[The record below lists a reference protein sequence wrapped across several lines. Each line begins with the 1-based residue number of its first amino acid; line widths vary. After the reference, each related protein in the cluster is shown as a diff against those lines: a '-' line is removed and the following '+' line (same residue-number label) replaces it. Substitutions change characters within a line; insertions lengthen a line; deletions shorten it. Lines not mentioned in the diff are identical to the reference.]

1 MNTNEMN
8 IKDFAQYVATSVQE
22 WADNN
27 DTDINTELIRYY
39 LDCMEECGEVSAPE
53 ICIFSEG
60 KAKLSAYDYN
70 DEAESLDLFLF
81 IHVSSLASRVDS
93 RVQSGINSLKE
104 FYDQCLKLKSP
115 FKGGEKDF
123 SSEVQD
129 AINIVRESKGKVN
142 VIRFYILTDGFVSS
156 PPEFIVSDK
165 DETEV
170 VYECNIWDIARIYR
184 QDQIKKGNDKIV
196 IDFENDKNY
205 FMPNKNSKNNEL
217 IAPKVQ
223 CLKVDDDNPYVDT
236 YLAIISGDVLAK
248 IYNQYRTMLLEKNVR
263 AFLRNKSKV
272 NKRIMATIKNKPE
285 MFFSYNNGIST
296 TASDVELKPLGRTL
310 YLTKLTDWQIVNGG
324 QTTASIASAQG
335 CDLSKVFVQMKVSV
349 VKNKENYSEIVKDI
363 STCAN
368 SQTGI
373 KQSDFE
379 SGDKYLIDMEKISKE
394 EISPIT
400 NKKWFFERMRGIY
413 ADTLASL
420 GKYDKD
426 SFKEEFPKDQMLTKI
441 DVARLMVIWN
451 MKPHIACN
459 SREKCFASY
468 MRTLKEGTNIDA
480 SYWHNVVALSILYK
494 TIDKCVDK
502 LCGQKGFKSRTTAYT
517 MSAISYL
524 TEKNLNLV
532 YIWKNQ
538 KVQSQLEE
546 VIVRVVKTV
555 DNFLERD
562 NSRSFTKNAKCW
574 EELKDWIDN
583 TSIPV
588 SLTTPEDNNEE
599 DYNEE
604 EENIIAQA
612 NAISADLWQAML
624 DWAKTEN
631 RLSLIERRNI
641 SGYIK
646 RKENGRLIKK
656 VNQAE
661 NAIALKS
668 KAESFGFTF
677 GTSL

>member
-1 MNTNEMN
+1 MNTSDTN
-8 IKDFAQYVATSVQE
+8 ITSFAQYVADSTQDLAE
-22 WADNN
+22 IN
-27 DTDINTELIRYY
+27 DSDINSELTRYY
-39 LDCMEECGEVSAPE
+39 LGCMEECGEVSAPE
-53 ICIFSEG
+53 ICMFSEG
-60 KAKLSAYDYN
+60 RAKLSAYDYN

-81 IHVSSLASRVDS
+81 IHATSLMQRVDY
-93 RVQSGINSLKE
+93 RIETGFKYLQE
-104 FYDQCLKLKSP
+104 FYNQCLKLKAP

-123 SSEVQD
+123 SADVQD

-142 VIRFYILTDGFVSS
+142 IIRFYILTDGSISS
-156 PPEFIVSDK
+156 IQDK
-165 DETEV
+165 ISEVDEEGV
-170 VYECNIWDIARIYR
+170 AFEYNVWDISRIYR

-196 IDFENDKNY
+196 IDFENDKSY
-205 FMPNKNSKNNEL
+205 YVPNKNSKSNEP
-217 IAPKVQ
+217 IAPQVQ
-223 CLKVDDDNPYVDT
+223 CLKVEDENPYVDT

-272 NKRIMATIKNKPE
+272 NKRIMATLRNKPE

-296 TASDVELKPLGRTL
+296 TASNVELKPKGRTL
-310 YLTKLTDWQIVNGG
+310 YITKLADWQIVNGG

-394 EISPIT
+394 EVSPIT

-420 GKYDKD
+420 GKYDKE

-441 DVARLMVIWN
+441 DVAKLMVIWD
-451 MKPHIACN
+451 MKPHTACN

-480 SYWHNVVALSILYK
+480 TYWHKVVALSILYK
-494 TIDKCVDK
+494 TIDKCVEK
-502 LCGQKGFKSRTTAYT
+502 RCGQKGFKARTTAYT
-517 MSAISYL
+517 MSAISFL
-524 TEKNLNLV
+524 TGQNLNLT

-546 VIVRVVKTV
+546 IIEREVVIVN
-555 DNFLERD
+555 NFLERD
-562 NSRSFTKNAKCW
+562 NSRSFTKNARCW
-574 EELKDWIDN
+574 EELKEWIDS
-583 TSIPV
+583 TPIPA
-588 SLTTPEDNNEE
+588 SLTSTEEQGE

-612 NAISADLWQAML
+612 NAITSALWQAML
-624 DWAKTEN
+624 NWAKAEN

-646 RKENGRLIKK
+646 RKENGRNITK

-661 NAIALKS
+661 NAIALKK
-668 KAESFGFTF
+668 KAEMLGFTF
-677 GTSL
+677 EG

>member
-1 MNTNEMN
+1 
-8 IKDFAQYVATSVQE
+8 
-22 WADNN
+22 
-27 DTDINTELIRYY
+27 
-39 LDCMEECGEVSAPE
+39 
-53 ICIFSEG
+53 
-60 KAKLSAYDYN
+60 
-70 DEAESLDLFLF
+70 
-81 IHVSSLASRVDS
+81 
-93 RVQSGINSLKE
+93 
-104 FYDQCLKLKSP
+104 
-115 FKGGEKDF
+115 
-123 SSEVQD
+123 
-129 AINIVRESKGKVN
+129 
-142 VIRFYILTDGFVSS
+142 
-156 PPEFIVSDK
+156 
-165 DETEV
+165 
-170 VYECNIWDIARIYR
+170 
-184 QDQIKKGNDKIV
+184 
-196 IDFENDKNY
+196 
-205 FMPNKNSKNNEL
+205 MPNKNSKNNEL

-413 ADTLASL
+413 ADTLACL

-538 KVQSQLEE
+538 KVQSQLED
-546 VIVRVVKTV
+546 VIERVVKTV

-612 NAISADLWQAML
+612 NAISADLWLAML

-661 NAIALKS
+661 NAIALKG
-668 KAESFGFTF
+668 KAELLGFTF

>member
-1 MNTNEMN
+1 MN
-8 IKDFAQYVATSVQE
+8 ITSFAQYVADSAQE
-22 WADNN
+22 LAEIN
-27 DTDINTELIRYY
+27 DADINTELTRYY
-39 LDCMEECGEVSAPE
+39 LGCMEECGEVSAPE
-53 ICIFSEG
+53 ICMFSEG
-60 KAKLSAYDYN
+60 RAKLSAYDYN

-81 IHVSSLASRVDS
+81 IHASSLMQRVDS
-93 RVQSGINSLKE
+93 RIETGFKYLQE
-104 FYDQCLKLKSP
+104 FYNQCLKLKAP

-123 SSEVQD
+123 SAEVQD
-129 AINIVRESKGKVN
+129 AINVVRESKGKVN
-142 VIRFYILTDGFVSS
+142 VIRFYILTDGSISS
-156 PPEFIVSDK
+156 IQDK
-165 DETEV
+165 ISEVDEEGV
-170 VYECNIWDIARIYR
+170 AYEYNVWDIARIYR

-196 IDFENDKNY
+196 IDFENDKSY
-205 FMPNKNSKNNEL
+205 YVPNKNSKTNEL

-223 CLKVDDDNPYVDT
+223 CLKVEDENPYVDT

-272 NKRIMATIKNKPE
+272 NKRIMATIKSKPE

-296 TASDVELKPLGRTL
+296 TASNVELKPMGRTL
-310 YLTKLTDWQIVNGG
+310 YITKLTDWQIVNGG

-363 STCAN
+363 STYAN

-379 SGDKYLIDMEKISKE
+379 SGDKYLIDMEKVSKE
-394 EISPIT
+394 EVAPIT

-420 GKYDKD
+420 EKYDKE

-441 DVARLMVIWN
+441 DVAKLMVIWD
-451 MKPHIACN
+451 MKPHTACN

-480 SYWHNVVALSILYK
+480 SYWHKVVALSILYK
-494 TIDKCVDK
+494 TIDKCVEK
-502 LCGQKGFKSRTTAYT
+502 RCGQKGFKSRTTAYT

-524 TEKNLNLV
+524 TEQKLNLT
-532 YIWKNQ
+532 YIWKKQ
-538 KVQSQLEE
+538 QIQSQLVE
-546 VIVRVVKTV
+546 VIEREVVIV
-555 DNFLERD
+555 NNFLERD

-574 EELKDWIDN
+574 EELKEWIDN
-583 TSIPV
+583 TPIPV
-588 SLTTPEDNNEE
+588 SLTTTEENEE

-612 NAISADLWQAML
+612 NSISSELWQAIL
-624 DWAKTEN
+624 NWAKAEN
-631 RLSLIERRNI
+631 RLSLLERRNI

-646 RKENGRLIKK
+646 RKENGRSITK

-661 NAIALKS
+661 NAISLKN
-668 KAESFGFTF
+668 KAEMLGFTF
-677 GTSL
+677 EG

>member
-1 MNTNEMN
+1 M
-8 IKDFAQYVATSVQE
+8 
-22 WADNN
+22 
-27 DTDINTELIRYY
+27 
-39 LDCMEECGEVSAPE
+39 
-53 ICIFSEG
+53 
-60 KAKLSAYDYN
+60 
-70 DEAESLDLFLF
+70 
-81 IHVSSLASRVDS
+81 
-93 RVQSGINSLKE
+93 
-104 FYDQCLKLKSP
+104 
-115 FKGGEKDF
+115 
-123 SSEVQD
+123 
-129 AINIVRESKGKVN
+129 
-142 VIRFYILTDGFVSS
+142 
-156 PPEFIVSDK
+156 
-165 DETEV
+165 
-170 VYECNIWDIARIYR
+170 
-184 QDQIKKGNDKIV
+184 
-196 IDFENDKNY
+196 
-205 FMPNKNSKNNEL
+205 
-217 IAPKVQ
+217 
-223 CLKVDDDNPYVDT
+223 KVDDENPYVDT
-236 YLAIISGDVLAK
+236 YLAIIPGDVLAK

-272 NKRIMATIKNKPE
+272 NKRIMATIKSKPE

-296 TASDVELKPLGRTL
+296 TASNVELKQMRGGYL
-310 YLTKLTDWQIVNGG
+310 YINKITDWQIVNGG

-379 SGDKYLIDMEKISKE
+379 SGDKYLIDMEKVSKE
-394 EISPIT
+394 EVAPIT

-420 GKYDKD
+420 EKYDKE

-441 DVARLMVIWN
+441 DVAKLMVIWD
-451 MKPHIACN
+451 MKPHTACN

-468 MRTLKEGTNIDA
+468 MKTLKEGTNIDA
-480 SYWHNVVALSILYK
+480 VYWHKVVALSILYK
-494 TIDKCVDK
+494 TIDKYVEK
-502 LCGQKGFKSRTTAYT
+502 RCGQKGFKSRTTAYT

-524 TEKNLNLV
+524 TEQKLNLT

-538 KVQSQLEE
+538 KVQSQLVE
-546 VIVRVVKTV
+546 VIEREVVIV
-555 DNFLERD
+555 NDFLERD

-583 TSIPV
+583 TPIPV
-588 SLTTPEDNNEE
+588 SLTTTEE
-599 DYNEE
+599 DEEAYNEE

-612 NAISADLWQAML
+612 NTIPSELWQAML
-624 DWAKTEN
+624 NWAKAEN

-646 RKENGRLIKK
+646 RKENGRNITK

-661 NAIALKS
+661 NAISLKN
-668 KAESFGFTF
+668 KAEMLGFTF
-677 GTSL
+677 KG

>member
-1 MNTNEMN
+1 MNTNDMN
-8 IKDFAQYVATSVQE
+8 ITSFAQYVADSTQE
-22 WADNN
+22 LAEIN
-27 DTDINTELIRYY
+27 DADINTELTRYY
-39 LDCMEECGEVSAPE
+39 LGCMEECGEVSAPE
-53 ICIFSEG
+53 ICMFSEG
-60 KAKLSAYDYN
+60 RAKLSAYDYN

-81 IHVSSLASRVDS
+81 IHASSLMQRVDS
-93 RVQSGINSLKE
+93 RIETGFKYLQE
-104 FYDQCLKLKSP
+104 FYNQCLKLKAP

-123 SSEVQD
+123 AAEVQD
-129 AINIVRESKGKVN
+129 AINVVRESKGKVN
-142 VIRFYILTDGFVSS
+142 VIRFYILTDGSISS
-156 PPEFIVSDK
+156 IQDK
-165 DETEV
+165 ISEVDEEGV
-170 VYECNIWDIARIYR
+170 AYEYNVWDIARIYR

-196 IDFENDKNY
+196 IDFENDKSY
-205 FMPNKNSKNNEL
+205 YVPNKNSKTNEL

-223 CLKVDDDNPYVDT
+223 CLKVDDENPYVDT

-272 NKRIMATIKNKPE
+272 NKRIMATIKSKPE

-296 TASDVELKPLGRTL
+296 TASNVELKQMRGGYL
-310 YLTKLTDWQIVNGG
+310 YINKITDWQIVNGG

-379 SGDKYLIDMEKISKE
+379 SGDKYLIDMEKVSKE
-394 EISPIT
+394 EVAPIT

-420 GKYDKD
+420 EKYDKE

-441 DVARLMVIWN
+441 DVAKLMVIWD
-451 MKPHIACN
+451 MKPHTACN

-480 SYWHNVVALSILYK
+480 AYWHKIVALSILYK
-494 TIDKCVDK
+494 AIDKCVEK
-502 LCGQKGFKSRTTAYT
+502 RCGQKGFKSRTTAYT

-524 TEKNLNLV
+524 TEQKLNLA

-538 KVQSQLEE
+538 EVQSQLME
-546 VIVRVVKTV
+546 VIEREVVIV
-555 DNFLERD
+555 NDFLERD

-574 EELKDWIDN
+574 EELKEWIDN
-583 TSIPV
+583 TPIPV
-588 SLTTPEDNNEE
+588 SLTTTEENEE
-599 DYNEE
+599 AYNEE
-604 EENIIAQA
+604 EENILAQA
-612 NAISADLWQAML
+612 NSISSELWQAIL
-624 DWAKTEN
+624 NWAKAEN
-631 RLSLIERRNI
+631 RLSLLERRNI

-646 RKENGRLIKK
+646 RKENGRSITKI
-656 VNQAE
+656 NQAE
-661 NAIALKS
+661 NAISLKN
-668 KAESFGFTF
+668 KAEMLGFTF
-677 GTSL
+677 EG

>member
-1 MNTNEMN
+1 MNTNDMN
-8 IKDFAQYVATSVQE
+8 ITSFAQYVADSAQE
-22 WADNN
+22 LAEIN
-27 DTDINTELIRYY
+27 DADINTELTRYY
-39 LDCMEECGEVSAPE
+39 LGCLEECGEVSAPE
-53 ICIFSEG
+53 ICVFSEG
-60 KAKLSAYDYN
+60 RAKLSAYDYN

-81 IHVSSLASRVDS
+81 IHASSLMQRVDS
-93 RVQSGINSLKE
+93 RIETGFKYLQE
-104 FYDQCLKLKSP
+104 FYNQCLKLKAP

-123 SSEVQD
+123 AAEVQD
-129 AINIVRESKGKVN
+129 AINVVRESKGKVN
-142 VIRFYILTDGFVSS
+142 VIRFYILTDGSISS
-156 PPEFIVSDK
+156 IQDK
-165 DETEV
+165 ISEVDEEGV
-170 VYECNIWDIARIYR
+170 AYEYNVWDIARIYR

-196 IDFENDKNY
+196 IDFENDKSY
-205 FMPNKNSKNNEL
+205 YVPNKNSKSNEP
-217 IAPKVQ
+217 IAPQVQ
-223 CLKVDDDNPYVDT
+223 CLKVEDENPYVDT

-272 NKRIMATIKNKPE
+272 NKRIMATLKTRPE

-296 TASDVELKPLGRTL
+296 TASNVELKPKGRTL
-310 YLTKLTDWQIVNGG
+310 YITKLTDWQIVNGG

-349 VKNKENYSEIVKDI
+349 VKNKENYTEIVKDI

-379 SGDKYLIDMEKISKE
+379 SGDKYLVDMEKISKE

-420 GKYDKD
+420 GKYDKE
-426 SFKEEFPKDQMLTKI
+426 SFKEEFPKDHMLTKI
-441 DVARLMVIWN
+441 DVAKLIVIWD
-451 MKPHIACN
+451 MKPHTACN

-480 SYWHNVVALSILYK
+480 AYWHKVVALSILYK
-494 TIDKCVDK
+494 TIDKCVEK
-502 LCGQKGFKSRTTAYT
+502 RCFQKGFKSRTTAYT

-524 TEKNLNLV
+524 TDQKLNLA

-546 VIVRVVKTV
+546 VIEREVVIV
-555 DNFLERD
+555 NDFLERD

-574 EELKDWIDN
+574 EELKEWIDN
-583 TSIPV
+583 TPIPV
-588 SLTTPEDNNEE
+588 SLTTTEENGE

-612 NAISADLWQAML
+612 NTITSELWQAML
-624 DWAKTEN
+624 YWAKAEN

-646 RKENGRLIKK
+646 RKENGRNITK

-661 NAIALKS
+661 NAIALKK
-668 KAESFGFTF
+668 KAETLGF
-677 GTSL
+677 SYES

>member
-1 MNTNEMN
+1 MNAVNTNVNE
-8 IKDFAQYVATSVQE
+8 FAQDIMQMAQNLAE
-22 WADNN
+22 AN
-27 DTDINTELIRYY
+27 DSDTNTELLRYY

-60 KAKLSAYDYN
+60 RAKLSAYDYN

-81 IHVSSLASRVDS
+81 IHATTLASRVDT
-93 RVQSGINSLKE
+93 RVQTGINSLKE
-104 FYDQCLKLKSP
+104 FYNQCLKLKSP
-115 FKGGEKDF
+115 FRGGEKEF
-123 SSEVQD
+123 ACEVQD

-156 PPEFIVSDK
+156 PPEINTFNNDG
-165 DETEV
+165 DETI
-170 VYECNIWDIARIYR
+170 YECNIWDIARIFR
-184 QDQIKKGNDKIV
+184 QDQMKKGNDKIV
-196 IDFENDKNY
+196 IDFENDKGY
-205 FMPNKNSKNNEL
+205 YVPNKKTKNNEL
-217 IAPKVQ
+217 TVPKVQ
-223 CLKVDDDNPYVDT
+223 CLKVDDENPYVDT
-236 YLAIISGDVLAK
+236 YLAIISGEVLAK

-272 NKRIMATIKNKPE
+272 NKRIMATLKKEPE
-285 MFFSYNNGIST
+285 MFFSFNNGIST
-296 TASDVELKPLGRTL
+296 TASSVELKQMGRTL
-310 YLTKLTDWQIVNGG
+310 YITKLTDWQIVNGG
-324 QTTASIASAQG
+324 QTTASIASTQG

-349 VKNKENYSEIVKDI
+349 VKNKENYSEIVKEI

-379 SGDKYLIDMEKISKE
+379 SGDKYLIDMEGISKKE
-394 EISPIT
+394 VSPIT

-420 GKYDKD
+420 GKYDKE

-441 DVARLMVIWN
+441 DVARLMVIWD
-451 MKPHIACN
+451 MKPHVACN

-468 MRTLKEGTNIDA
+468 MRTLKEGTNVDA
-480 SYWHNVVALSILYK
+480 LYWHHVVALSILYK
-494 TIDKCVDK
+494 TIDKCVEK
-502 LCGQKGFKSRTTAYT
+502 RCGQKGFKSRTTAYT
-517 MSAISYL
+517 MAAISYL
-524 TEKNLNLV
+524 TEKKLNLA

-546 VIVRVVKTV
+546 IIERKVVIVN
-555 DNFLERD
+555 DFLERD

-574 EELKDWIDN
+574 DELKEWIDG
-583 TSIPV
+583 TPLPI
-588 SLTTPEDNNEE
+588 SLTTAEEDED

-604 EENIIAQA
+604 EENIISQA
-612 NAISADLWQAML
+612 NAISQEWWQAL
-624 DWAKTEN
+624 YDWTKAEN

-646 RKENGRLIKK
+646 RKDNGRLIKK
-656 VNQAE
+656 INQAK
-661 NAIALKS
+661 NALALKN
-668 KAESFGFTF
+668 KAELLGFTF
-677 GTSL
+677 EASL

>member
-1 MNTNEMN
+1 MNAVNTNVNE
-8 IKDFAQYVATSVQE
+8 FAQDIMQMAQNLAEANES
-22 WADNN
+22 
-27 DTDINTELIRYY
+27 DTNTELTRYY

-60 KAKLSAYDYN
+60 RAKLSAYDYN

-81 IHVSSLASRVDS
+81 IHATTLASRVDS
-93 RVQSGINSLKE
+93 RVQTGINSLKE
-104 FYDQCLKLKSP
+104 FYNQCLKLKSP
-115 FKGGEKDF
+115 FRGGEKEF
-123 SSEVQD
+123 ACEVQD

-156 PPEFIVSDK
+156 PPDINAFNDDG
-165 DETEV
+165 DETI
-170 VYECNIWDIARIYR
+170 YECNIWDIARIFR
-184 QDQIKKGNDKIV
+184 QDQMKKGNDKIV
-196 IDFENDKNY
+196 IDFENDKGY
-205 FMPNKNSKNNEL
+205 YVPNKKSKNNEL
-217 IAPKVQ
+217 TVPKVQ
-223 CLKVDDDNPYVDT
+223 CLKVDDENPYVDT
-236 YLAIISGDVLAK
+236 YLAIISGEVLAK

-272 NKRIMATIKNKPE
+272 NKRIMATLKKEPE
-285 MFFSYNNGIST
+285 MFFSFNNGIST
-296 TASDVELKPLGRTL
+296 TASSVELKQMGRTL
-310 YLTKLTDWQIVNGG
+310 YITKLTDWQIVNGG

-349 VKNKENYSEIVKDI
+349 VKNKENYSEIVKEI

-379 SGDKYLIDMEKISKE
+379 SGDKYLIDMEGISKQE
-394 EISPIT
+394 VSPIT

-420 GKYDKD
+420 GKYDKE

-441 DVARLMVIWN
+441 DVARLMVIWD
-451 MKPHIACN
+451 MKPHVACN

-468 MRTLKEGTNIDA
+468 MRTLKEGTNVDA
-480 SYWHNVVALSILYK
+480 LYWHNVVALSILYK
-494 TIDKCVDK
+494 TIDKCVEK
-502 LCGQKGFKSRTTAYT
+502 RCGQKGFKSRTTAYT

-524 TEKNLNLV
+524 TEKKLNLA

-546 VIVRVVKTV
+546 IIEREVVIVN
-555 DNFLERD
+555 DFLERD

-574 EELKDWIDN
+574 DELKEWIDG
-583 TSIPV
+583 TPLPI
-588 SLTTPEDNNEE
+588 SLTTTEEDED

-612 NAISADLWQAML
+612 NAISQEWWQAL
-624 DWAKTEN
+624 YDWTKAEN
-631 RLSLIERRNI
+631 RLSLMERRNI

-646 RKENGRLIKK
+646 RKDNGRLIKK
-656 VNQAE
+656 INQAK
-661 NAIALKS
+661 NALALKN
-668 KAESFGFTF
+668 KAELLGFNF
-677 GTSL
+677 EDSL

>member
-1 MNTNEMN
+1 MN
-8 IKDFAQYVATSVQE
+8 ITSFAQYVADSTQE
-22 WADNN
+22 LAEIN
-27 DTDINTELIRYY
+27 DADINTELTRYY
-39 LDCMEECGEVSAPE
+39 LGCMEECGEVSAPE

-60 KAKLSAYDYN
+60 RAKLSAYDYN

-81 IHVSSLASRVDS
+81 IHASSLMLRVDN
-93 RVQSGINSLKE
+93 RIETGFKYLQE
-104 FYDQCLKLKSP
+104 FYYQCLKLKAP

-123 SSEVQD
+123 SADVQD
-129 AINIVRESKGKVN
+129 AINVVRDSKGKVN
-142 VIRFYILTDGFVSS
+142 VIRFYILTDGSISS
-156 PPEFIVSDK
+156 IQDK
-165 DETEV
+165 ISEVDEEGV
-170 VYECNIWDIARIYR
+170 AYEYNVWDIARIYR

-196 IDFENDKNY
+196 IDFENDKSY
-205 FMPNKNSKNNEL
+205 YVPNKNSKTNEL

-223 CLKVDDDNPYVDT
+223 CLKVDDENPYVDT

-272 NKRIMATIKNKPE
+272 KKRIMATIKSKPE

-296 TASDVELKPLGRTL
+296 TASNVELKQMRGGYL
-310 YLTKLTDWQIVNGG
+310 YINKITDWQIVNGG

-379 SGDKYLIDMEKISKE
+379 SGDKYLIDMEKVSKE
-394 EISPIT
+394 EVAPIT

-420 GKYDKD
+420 EKYDKE

-441 DVARLMVIWN
+441 AVAKLMVIWD
-451 MKPHIACN
+451 MKPHTACN

-480 SYWHNVVALSILYK
+480 AYWHKVVALSILYK
-494 TIDKCVDK
+494 AIDKRVEK
-502 LCGQKGFKSRTTAYT
+502 RCGQKGFKSRTTAYT

-524 TEKNLNLV
+524 TEQKLNLA
-532 YIWKNQ
+532 YIWKKQ
-538 KVQSQLEE
+538 EVQSQLKE
-546 VIVRVVKTV
+546 VIEREVVIV
-555 DNFLERD
+555 NDFLERD

-574 EELKDWIDN
+574 EELKEWIDN
-583 TSIPV
+583 TPIPV
-588 SLTTPEDNNEE
+588 SLTTTEENEE
-599 DYNEE
+599 AYNEK
-604 EENIIAQA
+604 EENILAQA
-612 NAISADLWQAML
+612 NSISSELWQAIL
-624 DWAKTEN
+624 NWAKTEN
-631 RLSLIERRNI
+631 RLSLLERRNI

-646 RKENGRLIKK
+646 RKENGRSITK

-661 NAIALKS
+661 NAISLKN
-668 KAESFGFTF
+668 KAEMLGFTF
-677 GTSL
+677 EG